1 MWNVQRIKPDL
12 DDAERAQNH
21 RRIHMAH
28 MGDAKRLAGE
38 VADPGAQHHA
48 AFFLAVTLQ
57 RGRIEA
63 VHRHRRHRVGALIGF
78 RDVEAEHLAFAPGR
92 HRATHRF
99 GEQAMAQIGVFQSLG
114 MEHVDRLAQR
124 EQQMHRRGAGIFAV
138 VLAALAL
145 GPIPI
150 GRSQPGRGV
159 YFPGAVVGG
168 DEA

>member
-1 MWNVQRIKPDL
+1 
-12 DDAERAQNH
+12 
-21 RRIHMAH
+21 
-28 MGDAKRLAGE
+28 MGDPERLPLQF
-38 VADPGAQHHA
+38 ADPDPQHHT
-48 AFFLAVTLQ
+48 AFFLAIAMQRDRIVTASHDHCRDGVGTL
-57 RGRIEA
+57 GR
-63 VHRHRRHRVGALIGF
+63 L
-78 RDVEAEHLAFAPGR
+78 RDVEAEHLALGPHGN
-92 HRATHRF
+92 RATNRA
-99 GEQAMAQIGVFQSLG
+99 GQQAMAQEHILKSLL
-114 MEHVDRLAQR
+114 EDHVDGLAQR